1 MINYQKLL
9 PFYNV
14 TNSELINLVESTH
27 TKIKNLI
34 ADSSFKNHI
43 QTSLPNSSIIK
54 KCCKYY
60 DVEDVKK
67 IVEPKQNEEK
77 LNIMHLNIRSLD
89 LHFGE
94 MLALLENLDNQFQ
107 CIALSEIGKKNIEN
121 REAFLK
127 SLGYNFKYIKPN
139 LSKGGCGLIY
149 KETLNI
155 TVRTDLNIEN
165 HTINN
170 STLTVENM
178 WFQLGPIIIGVIYR
192 HPGCSMACIDSFT
205 NQLDK
210 IMKTINK
217 ENKQCYI
224 LGDINLDGLK
234 VNFND
239 HVRKCFDTML
249 ENNFIPT
256 ITKPTRI
263 FNSSVSL
270 IDHILINT
278 NTIKDK
284 KSITTG
290 NIYSGIT
297 DHLPIFISTKIKGR
311 CKSER
316 PIIRIFGEKNT
327 NKFTEM
333 IKNTDWSEFYKTNNV
348 DKALDIIY
356 ANWSSAYEKSFPQK
370 RLSISK
376 SKEKRWITPEL
387 KKLIKMKEISH
398 KKAMANPTIENK
410 TIFNK
415 IRNSLTNKLRQ
426 AHGQYYQNKIQE
438 EKQNLKVMWD
448 IFGSVIN
455 PKKMKQ
461 SSKINSLEINNKKIT
476 DDQEIANTINNFFS
490 TIGPKL
496 AEKHKTNPNSHTK
509 YLTNRINNT
518 MYLFP
523 TDQLEITN
531 LIMNL
536 NKKKPGGSDN
546 ISPKLLIAAKT
557 SMIPLLEHLFNLS
570 FKTKTVPEK
579 LKIAKLIPIFKKQLD
594 EERILPGNYR
604 PISLLSII
612 NKLLEKLMYSRLM
625 SFINK
630 HKILYKYQFGFRKNH
645 STTLA
650 LIEIT
655 DNILKDL
662 EEGKCSA
669 GIFIDFQKAFDT
681 VDHGI
686 LLSKLEHYGIR
697 GPVLQWVKS
706 YITNRQQYAYV
717 NGKNSTKQQITC
729 GVPQGSVLG
738 PLLFLIYTNDIGNST
753 ESKIRLFADDTNSF
767 VNSENYTELKKVITK
782 TLKEIFTWC
791 KDNKL
796 TINIDKTCYSIFH
809 KPTQKIPKQLNNL
822 KIDKHTI
829 KREETSKYL
838 GLLID
843 DTLSYKAHITD
854 LTTKLTKIINSFK
867 IVKHYVP
874 INNRMLLFDAYFN
887 SKIQY
892 GIELYGS
899 ANETLIKKLQ
909 VKQNRALKTL
919 LNLDYMTPTLKLHKD
934 LKILLVK
941 DRYKLNITKFTY
953 KQQNKKLPELF
964 ENYYTNIKE
973 NHNHNTRT
981 NEDIKI
987 HNCKTEIGKRS
998 TAYQGAEIW
1007 NSIPINIRKSKTLK
1021 SFTKETQNYL
1031 INKY

>member
-149 KETLNI
+149 KDTLNI

-333 IKNTDWSEFYKTNNV
+333 IKNTDWSEFYK
-348 DKALDIIY
+348 
-356 ANWSSAYEKSFPQK
+356 
-370 RLSISK
+370 
-376 SKEKRWITPEL
+376 
-387 KKLIKMKEISH
+387 
-398 KKAMANPTIENK
+398 PTM
-410 TIFNK
+410 
-415 IRNSLTNKLRQ
+415 L
-426 AHGQYYQNKIQE
+426 
-438 EKQNLKVMWD
+438 
-448 IFGSVIN
+448 
-455 PKKMKQ
+455 
-461 SSKINSLEINNKKIT
+461 
-476 DDQEIANTINNFFS
+476 
-490 TIGPKL
+490 
-496 AEKHKTNPNSHTK
+496 
-509 YLTNRINNT
+509 
-518 MYLFP
+518 
-523 TDQLEITN
+523 
-531 LIMNL
+531 
-536 NKKKPGGSDN
+536 
-546 ISPKLLIAAKT
+546 
-557 SMIPLLEHLFNLS
+557 
-570 FKTKTVPEK
+570 
-579 LKIAKLIPIFKKQLD
+579 
-594 EERILPGNYR
+594 
-604 PISLLSII
+604 
-612 NKLLEKLMYSRLM
+612 
-625 SFINK
+625 
-630 HKILYKYQFGFRKNH
+630 
-645 STTLA
+645 
-650 LIEIT
+650 
-655 DNILKDL
+655 
-662 EEGKCSA
+662 
-669 GIFIDFQKAFDT
+669 
-681 VDHGI
+681 
-686 LLSKLEHYGIR
+686 
-697 GPVLQWVKS
+697 
-706 YITNRQQYAYV
+706 
-717 NGKNSTKQQITC
+717 
-729 GVPQGSVLG
+729 
-738 PLLFLIYTNDIGNST
+738 
-753 ESKIRLFADDTNSF
+753 
-767 VNSENYTELKKVITK
+767 
-782 TLKEIFTWC
+782 
-791 KDNKL
+791 
-796 TINIDKTCYSIFH
+796 
-809 KPTQKIPKQLNNL
+809 
-822 KIDKHTI
+822 
-829 KREETSKYL
+829 
-838 GLLID
+838 
-843 DTLSYKAHITD
+843 
-854 LTTKLTKIINSFK
+854 TKLWT
-867 IVKHYVP
+867 
-874 INNRMLLFDAYFN
+874 
-887 SKIQY
+887 
-892 GIELYGS
+892 
-899 ANETLIKKLQ
+899 
-909 VKQNRALKTL
+909 
-919 LNLDYMTPTLKLHKD
+919 
-934 LKILLVK
+934 
-941 DRYKLNITKFTY
+941 
-953 KQQNKKLPELF
+953 
-964 ENYYTNIKE
+964 
-973 NHNHNTRT
+973 
-981 NEDIKI
+981 
-987 HNCKTEIGKRS
+987 
-998 TAYQGAEIW
+998 
-1007 NSIPINIRKSKTLK
+1007 
-1021 SFTKETQNYL
+1021 
-1031 INKY
+1031 